1 MGLIQAR
8 AKLINGDGRVYVGDS
23 NVLSVNKNYDLRG
36 EWDYED
42 LTLEYQAGY
51 AGSSC
56 EIHLTTS
63 TQDVVAQL
71 KDIIINDPNG
81 VVTATNSKSGAAII
95 VNITSTGR
103 AGLVSFRF
111 PAKFV
116 TLVIWNNGEIVNGE
130 VVNSYPALKG
140 FRSFGSTLR
149 NVIIRITYSFE
160 IPVNIPSTLK
170 SVKFGIAEAGSAAAG
185 SVAFNDPKISNWDVS
200 NLEARSFDS
209 MFAYCTNF
217 NQDLSGWCVSQV
229 TSPPLNF
236 SIGSALTPANHP
248 VWGTCPNPSLTST
261 ASWYKNASLTT
272 PVGSSTNLRDTY
284 CVFDLKNVKGGE
296 VLELTGHAYT
306 LTTYTV
312 DVTLLSDS
320 SKLTSPIGFNTL
332 YALYK
337 SPDRG
342 NIPMRTIPITIPKG
356 ITGNVRLVFKSSAL
370 TLHHSLDSGSSRF
383 DFILKHNNV
392 QIGAIATV
400 YRS

>member
-8 AKLINGDGRVYVGDS
+8 AKFTDGVNGRIDIEDSLILNVNNVPPTGNLGD
-23 NVLSVNKNYDLRG
+23 
-36 EWDYED
+36 WDYED

-56 EIHLTTS
+56 EMSLLAS
-63 TQDVVAQL
+63 NLDVEL
-71 KDIIINDPNG
+71 FKDIIINDPNG
-81 VVTATNSKSGAAII
+81 VVTATITKSGADVI
-95 VNITSTGR
+95 VKITSTGR

-111 PAKFV
+111 PAEFV
-116 TLVIWNNGEIVNGE
+116 SLIFWNNNE
-130 VVNSYPALKG
+130 VVNGYPALKG
-140 FRSFGSTLR
+140 FRSFGRTLR
-149 NVIIRITYSFE
+149 NVLIRISYSFE

-170 SVKFGIAEAGSAAAG
+170 SVGFGFGINGEG

-200 NLEARSFDS
+200 NLEASSFDY
-209 MFAYCTNF
+209 MFTFCTNF
-217 NQDLSGWCVSQV
+217 NQDLSRWCVSQV
-229 TSPPLNF
+229 TSPPIDF
-236 SIGSALTPANHP
+236 STNSALTPANHP

-261 ASWYKNASLTT
+261 AQWYRDANLTS
-272 PVGSSTNLRDTY
+272 PVGYSTNLRDTY

-296 VLELTGHAYT
+296 VLELTGKATT
-306 LTTYTV
+306 LTVYTI
-312 DVTLLSDS
+312 DVTLLGDS

-342 NIPMRTIPITIPKG
+342 NIPMRTIPITIPQG
-356 ITGNVRLVFKSSAL
+356 ITGNVRLVFKSSAF
-370 TLHHSLDSGSSRF
+370 TLHHNLDRGSSVF

-392 QIGAIATV
+392 QIGVITTA